1 MKQLLRLALCGP
13 MLWPPHAK
21 PSRPLLQTQ
30 NQSVWRLFYE
40 QFNSKCQIWQVRR
53 TGKLCGSAA
62 SEKAFTYTVCVSMS
76 VCMYYMYIFFILFF
90 TDKQRFYW
98 IEKFTNIYDTSWK
111 KQFILANKLNVHSEM
126 WRDKRAFGKFACTHF
141 TAVHSEIEMGMGRV
155 IRRGTTDTCKAQQHE
170 EHDLWSQATVETLL
184 SGISFVRAWK
194 VRFVSVLGR
203 SVKTRPAPISTLKS
217 HLTFCT
223 LFPMFKGVYWF
234 CQLCSF
240 RFLKMVEQK
249 ALQVSEVSIPAADH
263 HSPNLF
269 YLTNNNNRKIPCV
282 SKISEY
288 FSPAHWWFL
297 KSKNILTTS
306 LPKIWV
312 HILRADN
319 HAFGRLRIQPCN
331 LLNVKN
337 KYLIIT

>member
-1 MKQLLRLALCGP
+1 MNSSTANVKFDKWDGLESSAGARQAKKLLHTLC
-13 MLWPPHAK
+13 
-21 PSRPLLQTQ
+21 
-30 NQSVWRLFYE
+30 VWV
-40 QFNSKCQIWQVRR
+40 WV
-53 TGKLCGSAA
+53 
-62 SEKAFTYTVCVSMS
+62 S
-76 VCMYYMYIFFILFF
+76 VCTICIYFSYFF

-111 KQFILANKLNVHSEM
+111 KQFIWRFILANKLNVHSEM

-141 TAVHSEIEMGMGRV
+141 TAVYSEIEMSMGRAFH
-155 IRRGTTDTCKAQQHE
+155 RGTTDTCKAQQHE

-217 HLTFCT
+217 HPTFCT
-223 LFPMFKGVYWF
+223 LFPMFKRVYWF

-249 ALQVSEVSIPAADH
+249 ALQVSKVSIPAADH

-282 SKISEY
+282 SKISVY
-288 FSPAHWWFL
+288 FSTAHWWFL

-306 LPKIWV
+306 LPKICV